1 MKHQQNRKLRKIIF
15 LSLLLFLGGTFAWNA
30 FNQQV
35 LNDRANDIATTV
47 TGRVHDYYNR
57 DTGNKD
63 VFVENYGHDVEANPV
78 MVRIRLSE
86 YMEIQRQG
94 EDNPTPLVDNAERE
108 DIDTWTTYLPEED
121 NINQRRGEDS
131 SQFNRYS
138 NLTFGRAGTAPWYM
152 PTFNHDIL
160 DLRSAAAGH
169 ARDYIQGN
177 GATDAETDGRTHP
190 GEGIEDYWTESGE
203 RSSFDNRN
211 GRWPGEAIEQ
221 DTKQHLQ
228 EDRPPM
234 TIEQWNALTIRNKV
248 GNYWVIDHNTGW
260 AYWANLLE
268 QGQATSYL
276 LDAANMTDEVVTSI
290 VNGSYYYAI
299 HVDGQI
305 VSSLNMERFL
315 EEDTQGN
322 HDTRLAAFLEG
333 VKNGFYGEDGN
344 PPANENTPPSEFQ
357 FQFMRSGRLFRMW
370 GQDFRYLENMGDGNH
385 MIILNQVIH
394 IVTNWNNL
402 NTVLTNWYTNN
413 IVTTVPAI
421 RAQREQYIAPVASS
435 FPTGATAFLPWANA
449 SQEEDGTITN
459 LSNFE
464 VPYGDRTVVVPDGVR
479 RAFALSVAD
488 VNHLTTIGSFS
499 SAADR
504 GTGTAW
510 WLRTLNIATAAWN
523 VHTDGRWHNN
533 PHNVTNRGVRPALI
547 IHQQP

>member
-1 MKHQQNRKLRKIIF
+1 MTPEKKRKLRNIA
-15 LSLLLFLGGTFAWNA
+15 LLTLLGLIGGTFA
-30 FNQQV
+30 FIPLNQQV
-35 LNDRANDIATTV
+35 INDRANNIETNV

-57 DTGNKD
+57 DTDNKD
-63 VFVENYGHDVEANPV
+63 VFVENYGHDVEANPI

-86 YMEIQRQG
+86 YIETQRQG
-94 EDNPTPLVDNAERE
+94 EDNPTPLVGTAQRE
-108 DIDTWTTYLPEED
+108 NINTWTTYLPEEG

-131 SQFNRYS
+131 SRFNRYS
-138 NLTFGRAGTAPWYM
+138 NLIFGRAGTAPWYM

-234 TIEQWNALTIRNKV
+234 TIEQWNTLSIRNRV

-299 HVDGQI
+299 HVDSQAI
-305 VSSLNMERFL
+305 SSMNMERFL

-344 PPANENTPPSEFQ
+344 PPPGENHNPSEFQ
-357 FQFMRSGRLFRMW
+357 FHLMSPGRLFRMW
-370 GQDFRYLENMGDGNH
+370 GQNFRYLENMGDGNH
-385 MIILNQVIH
+385 MIIRNTTNHQG
-394 IVTNWNNL
+394 TNWNNL
-402 NTVLTNWYTNN
+402 DTVLTNWYTND
-413 IVTTVPAI
+413 IVTTNPFI

-435 FPTGATAFLPWANA
+435 FPTTALLGTAA
-449 SQEEDGTITN
+449 YRAADGTIPN
-459 LSNFE
+459 LSNWP
-464 VPYGDRTVVVPDGVR
+464 VPYADRTVVVPDGVR
-479 RAFALSVAD
+479 QAFALSVAD
-488 VNHLTTIGSFS
+488 VNHLTATGSFS
-499 SAADR
+499 SVADR
-504 GTGTAW
+504 GTSIAW
-510 WLRTLNIATAAWN
+510 WLRTPATDTNAWN
-523 VHTDGRWHNN
+523 VQTTGSFVNNAHTS
-533 PHNVTNRGVRPALI
+533 TFRGIRPALI

>member
-1 MKHQQNRKLRKIIF
+1 MTPEKKRKLRNIA
-15 LSLLLFLGGTFAWNA
+15 LLTLLGLIGGTFAFIA

-35 LNDRANDIATTV
+35 INDRANDIATNV

-63 VFVENYGHDVEANPV
+63 VFVENYGHDVAANPV

-94 EDNPTPLVDNAERE
+94 EDYPTPLVDTAQRE
-108 DIDTWTTYLPEED
+108 NINTWTTYLPEEG

-138 NLTFGRAGTAPWYM
+138 NLTFGREGTAPWYM
-152 PTFNHDIL
+152 PTFNRDL
-160 DLRSAAAGH
+160 ADLRSAAAGH
-169 ARDYIQGN
+169 ARDYIQGG

-190 GEGIEDYWTESGE
+190 GDGTENYWQEGQSY
-203 RSSFDNRN
+203 DNSD
-211 GRWPGEAIEQ
+211 GDWPGEAIEQ

-234 TIEQWNALTIRNKV
+234 TIEQWNTLSIRNRV

-299 HVDGQI
+299 HVDSQAI
-305 VSSLNMERFL
+305 SSVNMDRFL

-333 VKNGFYGEDGN
+333 VKNGFYGDGN
-344 PPANENTPPSEFQ
+344 PPANENNNPSEFQ
-357 FQFMRSGRLFRMW
+357 FHLMSPGRLFRMW
-370 GQDFRYLENMGDGNH
+370 GHEFRYLENMGDGYH
-385 MIILNQVIH
+385 MIIRNETIGGA
-394 IVTNWNNL
+394 NWNDLDN
-402 NTVLTNWYTNN
+402 VLTSWYTNDV
-413 IVTTVPAI
+413 VTTVPAI
-421 RAQREQYIAPVASS
+421 RAQREPYIAPVASS
-435 FPTGATAFLPWANA
+435 FPTTGTTAFVPWEGPDRAD
-449 SQEEDGTITN
+449 DGTIPN
-459 LSNFE
+459 LSNWS
-464 VPYGDRTVVVPDGVR
+464 VPYGDRTVVVPNGVR

-488 VNHLTTIGSFS
+488 VNHLTAIGSFS
-499 SAADR
+499 SVADR
-504 GTGTAW
+504 GTGANW
-510 WLRTLNIATAAWN
+510 WLRTP
-523 VHTDGRWHNN
+523 NN
-533 PHNVTNRGVRPALI
+533 PTFGWRVTTAGVWGRSNYSTPGTAVRPALI